1 MIEFKKKKIVLIFD
15 IGDVNVVLLMML
27 FDVDGY
33 WKFDEV
39 GFLGEIFDED
49 SFDDNSK
56 DIKSY
61 LGFELREVEDRICES

>member
-15 IGDVNVVLLMML
+15 IGDINVVLLMML
-27 FDVDGY
+27 FDVDGC

-39 GFLGEIFDED
+39 SFLGEIFDEY
-49 SFDDNSK
+49 SFDDDSK

-61 LGFELREVEDRICES
+61 LGFELIEVEDRICES